1 MKLKTIGVLSTV
13 AIMSVA
19 ANANA
24 NVLFDVYL
32 GATGGFGGETVF
44 AHNDHENLSAMSF
57 GGVLGL
63 DIPLARF
70 ELEYN
75 FLDSDDAK
83 LHLGMIN
90 AYIKAPSA
98 VLQPYLGVG
107 IGSTFGGSASYDNNL
122 KTLWHKR
129 SGETVDGKS
138 LYEDADVA
146 SKMAYQGMLGL
157 TLALPVL
164 PIKFDVEGRVLY
176 APDIFK
182 NLADTDADLLH
193 YEGRV
198 KLRYVF

>member
-1 MKLKTIGVLSTV
+1 MKLKTIGVLSSV
-13 AIMSVA
+13 AIMTVA

-44 AHNDHENLSAMSF
+44 VDHDHENLSAMSF

-90 AYIKAPSA
+90 AYIKAPTA

-107 IGSTFGGSASYDNNL
+107 IGSTFGGTVSYDD
-122 KTLWHKR
+122 T
-129 SGETVDGKS
+129 
-138 LYEDADVA
+138 DVA
-146 SKMAYQGMLGL
+146 TKMAYQGMLGI

-164 PIKFDVEGRVLY
+164 PIKFDIEGRALY
-176 APDIFK
+176 APDIF
-182 NLADTDADLLH
+182 TYRGGDADLLH